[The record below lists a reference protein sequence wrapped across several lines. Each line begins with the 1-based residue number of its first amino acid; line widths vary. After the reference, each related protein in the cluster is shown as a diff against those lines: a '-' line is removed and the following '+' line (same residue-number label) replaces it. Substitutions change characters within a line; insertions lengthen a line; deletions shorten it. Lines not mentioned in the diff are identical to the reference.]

1 MRILSNKFYS
11 EKKGEGNEEH
21 NGPAFKRRGFSVF
34 MKVTELISYLKVK
47 NSGATS
53 LVRLKTPC
61 YTHGFR
67 FEIPSTSVYALN
79 S

>member
-47 NSGATS
+47 IAEPIPESA
-53 LVRLKTPC
+53 LKRLLA
-61 YTHGFR
+61 
-67 FEIPSTSVYALN
+67 V
-79 S
+79 